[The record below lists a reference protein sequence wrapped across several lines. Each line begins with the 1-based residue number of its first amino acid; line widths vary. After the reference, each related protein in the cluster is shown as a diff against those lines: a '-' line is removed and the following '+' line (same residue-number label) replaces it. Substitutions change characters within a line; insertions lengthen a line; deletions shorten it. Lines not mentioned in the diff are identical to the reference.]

1 MKYDITRP
9 ATKGAL
15 RVLGTVSE
23 AFLGLLTEKSFDGI
37 TVNEICERAGYPR
50 ATFYNY
56 FNDKYD
62 LLNYLWYRLTAAI
75 EPESFKDV
83 APEDYLLVYFDRLY
97 SMFDGM
103 EEKLRLILKK
113 NLGDSYLM
121 SSMRIYLNTQIQA
134 FFVDSPLAS
143 GRPVP
148 RDMIAEHYANTIYMI
163 FEWRFLKQNISSRE
177 ETFAYATY
185 LLRNI

>member
-1 MKYDITRP
+1 MKYDITRKP
-9 ATKGAL
+9 TKGAL
-15 RVLGTVSE
+15 RVLGAVSE
-23 AFLGLLTEKSFDGI
+23 AFLSLLTEKSFDGI
-37 TVNEICERAGYPR
+37 TVNEICARSGYPR

-62 LLNYLWYRLTAAI
+62 LLNYLWYRMAAGI
-75 EPESFKDV
+75 ERESFRDV
-83 APEDYLLVYFDRLY
+83 TPEDYLLVYFDKLY
-97 SMFDGM
+97 SMFETM

-113 NLGDSYLM
+113 NLGDGYLM
-121 SSMRIYLNTQIQA
+121 SSMRIYLNTQIKV
-134 FFVDSPLAS
+134 FFEDSPLAT
-143 GRPVP
+143 GRPIP

-163 FEWRFLKQNISSRE
+163 FEWRFLKQNICSRE